1 MACIGFWGKE
11 CRNICSYG
19 YYGHGCRRLCKCN
32 YQQICDPIKG
42 CIADNSVDESSN
54 LTNCSDMEKV
64 YNILT
69 SAHGINI
76 CYNSMTAKIEC
87 CAGFTNKTGI
97 CEKNIEKVEYTTNN
111 AEEELFGGYAIM
123 TICVLS
129 APLGSTWLIVAVLVI
144 YKNRRGNWLETQSFT
159 RNYEDA
165 QFTDAWDMYT
175 ELGNPYQGIHDTT
188 YEQPKM

>member
-1 MACIGFWGKE
+1 
-11 CRNICSYG
+11 
-19 YYGHGCRRLCKCN
+19 
-32 YQQICDPIKG
+32 
-42 CIADNSVDESSN
+42 
-54 LTNCSDMEKV
+54 
-64 YNILT
+64 
-69 SAHGINI
+69 
-76 CYNSMTAKIEC
+76 
-87 CAGFTNKTGI
+87 
-97 CEKNIEKVEYTTNN
+97 
-111 AEEELFGGYAIM
+111 M

-144 YKNRRGNWLETQSFT
+144 YKNRRGNLHQSSARDTHDIRLETQSFT